1 MYLNVVYLK
10 FFLFFSSANVF
21 TNRDDALKLLKSHK
35 DARFKAFQSKLEA
48 EEFSLYGT
56 LALNIN
62 ITGLKSPS
70 SLPIA
75 AEKSLHRTLKPQE
88 LVAFRKEIE
97 QNNLSNV
104 YRMVMENPRYLVTA
118 ANTPTILKEGTR
130 YNPLHVAIISKH
142 LNMCKLI
149 LQTIEK
155 PQFIELCNG
164 PSQDTQSTQ
173 EASMI
178 LLESYLNMPDKPR
191 SETPLHFAAKLGLK
205 DIIELLISYPICKSK
220 PNSEGMLPK
229 DVSFS
234 LKFEWRKNFTF
245 FFSFTDHLPTCV
257 WKSGTHQRDRK
268 FIARTIFCANLAC
281 NGQYRATC
289 HRRALQHQ

>member
-1 MYLNVVYLK
+1 
-10 FFLFFSSANVF
+10 
-21 TNRDDALKLLKSHK
+21 
-35 DARFKAFQSKLEA
+35 
-48 EEFSLYGT
+48 
-56 LALNIN
+56 
-62 ITGLKSPS
+62 
-70 SLPIA
+70 
-75 AEKSLHRTLKPQE
+75 
-88 LVAFRKEIE
+88 
-97 QNNLSNV
+97 
-104 YRMVMENPRYLVTA
+104 MVMENPRYLVTA

-164 PSQDTQSTQ
+164 PCQDHQSTQ

-205 DIIELLISYPICKSK
+205 DIIELLISYPICKMK

-229 DVSFS
+229 DVSSFHFS
-234 LKFEWRKNFTF
+234 VCGFLIMKL
-245 FFSFTDHLPTCV
+245 FSFLDHLSTCV
-257 WKSGTHQRDRK
+257 WHSGVYQGNFRL
-268 FIARTIFCANLAC
+268 IARTFLRANLAC
-281 NGQYRATC
+281 DRQHRASCHWRTLQHKRSTQTRGRETRSANGNQSVCWSNGQRTSTSIQKTSKNTSKTNRLNKCPIGYVIPVQT
-289 HRRALQHQ
+289 